1 MSAAS
6 VSNKYTTS
14 SGRIVKNP
22 TNYPVT
28 AANALQSQKRVR
40 IGAVTRSL
48 ISSSGSSAHSS
59 VNVVGTQSATPAH
72 SSQSIDNV
80 TTVKV
85 TGPTIMPIT
94 TQEPEHFMKVWITKA
109 KYILRQSATTYFV
122 SLNIDIV
129 RILLLQSV
137 TKTITSDILS
147 TRTKIIKDS
156 DESTSDRTI
165 YKIINKPF
173 NRNESSSLS
182 NYPDIEII
190 RRDDTTVGKS
200 IPHDIPADIE
210 LIPMSA
216 DHASAFGKRSAT
228 RSFSPEN
235 IASKLTKLN
244 DCSVLV
250 TSSNETPKMSNAI
263 TMSAIN
269 LKMLRE
275 SQQRTQVKQT
285 KLCPELVEN
294 VY

>member
-1 MSAAS
+1 M
-6 VSNKYTTS
+6 
-14 SGRIVKNP
+14 
-22 TNYPVT
+22 
-28 AANALQSQKRVR
+28 
-40 IGAVTRSL
+40 
-48 ISSSGSSAHSS
+48 
-59 VNVVGTQSATPAH
+59 
-72 SSQSIDNV
+72 
-80 TTVKV
+80 
-85 TGPTIMPIT
+85 
-94 TQEPEHFMKVWITKA
+94 
-109 KYILRQSATTYFV
+109 
-122 SLNIDIV
+122 
-129 RILLLQSV
+129 
-137 TKTITSDILS
+137 LS

-216 DHASAFGKRSAT
+216 EHASSFGKRSAT
-228 RSFSPEN
+228 RSFSPDN

-250 TSSNETPKMSNAI
+250 TSSNETPKISNAI

-275 SQQRTQVKQT
+275 SHHRTQVKCFDDAFF
-285 KLCPELVEN
+285 LLSSS
-294 VY
+294 VYTNFRFLSKRCNNSRLQQALAYTRTP